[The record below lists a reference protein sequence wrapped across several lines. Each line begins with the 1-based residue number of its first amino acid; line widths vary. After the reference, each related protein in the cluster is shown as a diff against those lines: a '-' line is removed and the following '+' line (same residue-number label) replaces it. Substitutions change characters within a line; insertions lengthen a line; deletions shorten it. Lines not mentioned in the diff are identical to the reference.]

1 MTQLT
6 MYPAQANSPETALSA
21 PINSTT
27 PNIPVIDAG
36 ILPAAPNLMTIRVN
50 DYDKLPET
58 IYYPTDAVG
67 NIFYGVTRGFE
78 GVQKAF
84 PQGAIVCRL
93 LAAYD
98 INTLKSNIENREV
111 KDLADTDIDSPED
124 GEVLVYSGDKWT
136 NTNIDGGTA

>member
-6 MYPAQANSPETALSA
+6 MYPAQVNSPETTLSA
-21 PINSTT
+21 PIDSTT
-27 PNIPVIDAG
+27 PNIPVYSAS
-36 ILPAAPNLMTIRVN
+36 ILPPAPNLMTIRVN

-78 GVQKAF
+78 GIQKAF
-84 PQGAIVCRL
+84 PQGATVCRL
-93 LAAYD
+93 LTAYD
-98 INTLKSNIENREV
+98 IDTLKYNIENREV

-124 GEVLVYSGDKWT
+124 GEVLVYSEDKWMNST
-136 NTNIDGGTA
+136 IDGGTA